1 MPVTLGL
8 SGFGRIGRN
17 LFRLLYTSDD
27 IRIGAISDVA
37 DPEALVYLLRYDSI
51 LGRFPD
57 RVAWKNG
64 RLTTPGGGIPMLS
77 GKEAESPRWADLGV
91 DYVIEATGRDCTRAE
106 IEGFG
111 RTKGSIHFTA
121 AKPLPPALL
130 DELIRTRVADL
141 AVEGSE

>member
-1 MPVTLGL
+1 MSARDPRVDAYLAALPADQQGL
-8 SGFGRIGRN
+8 LEGVRATIRRVVPDAEETIAYDTPA
-17 LFRLLYTSDD
+17 FRL
-27 IRIGAISDVA
+27 A
-37 DPEALVYLLRYDSI
+37 
-51 LGRFPD
+51 GRFL
-57 RVAWKNG
+57 VSYAGWK
-64 RLTTPGGGIPMLS
+64 RHCSLYPLTDSFL
-77 GKEAESPRWADLGV
+77 AAH
-91 DYVIEATGRDCTRAE
+91 AAE